1 MASKLRDVMTEMHTL
16 SLENEKLR
24 SDVKLA
30 SKNKSIDMPR
40 LIGIISQHKQT
51 LETMFQEQS
60 KENSMRVSD
69 MEQ

>member
-1 MASKLRDVMTEMHTL
+1 MATKMREVMTEMHTI

-40 LIGIISQHKQT
+40 LIGIIT
-51 LETMFQEQS
+51 
-60 KENSMRVSD
+60 
-69 MEQ
+69 